1 MKEVVHI
8 HTEATTQEPAT
19 HYCFVLDNIQ
29 SVVFRE
35 KDAASSSG
43 CTAVVL
49 NGQTYTFSGVGCYEV
64 YKRIAMALEGKEED
78 KQ

>member
-1 MKEVVHI
+1 MKEVIHI
-8 HTEATTQEPAT
+8 HTEATAKEPAA
-19 HYCFVLDNIQ
+19 HYCFVLENIQ

-35 KDAASSSG
+35 EDAASPFG

-64 YKRIAMALEGKEED
+64 YKRIVMALEGKEEEQ
-78 KQ
+78 K